1 MVVHSA
7 RVASRLVDE
16 RRAALTLPSAA
27 LEQPRA
33 DPVVVFHFAGEAHNI
48 YQAQQWLWSLERLR
62 DRLRTGLGMAEPVVI
77 LTRTATNANRLYG
90 MTGVPVYL
98 RKSVRDLELF
108 FRESLNL
115 RAVLYPNQATQNFQ
129 SLRFPRPAHV
139 HLSHGESE
147 KISMISNQLKA
158 YDYVFTAGPAA
169 RSRLRKTLI
178 NFGEERMI
186 DVGRPQLDAPYSVPE
201 AWTKMRTGRRNPV
214 VFFAPTWEGESSA
227 MAYSG
232 VPEYG
237 IPLVKRLLNQG
248 LDVLYRPH
256 PRAGS
261 ISPVFAKADRD
272 IAELLS
278 AAPGSMVDRGP
289 HADWQFHAADVCVAE
304 VSSIAYDWLPTT
316 KPLFMVKPSN
326 PRAEVLP
333 GGLLE
338 QVPSFR
344 TDQVTALIGAIADAA
359 TAKPSSQNASQWTE
373 VSQLYFGDTTA
384 GAQQRRF
391 EDAVLTVIGQRN
403 VDLAYS

>member
-1 MVVHSA
+1 MV
-7 RVASRLVDE
+7 
-16 RRAALTLPSAA
+16 
-27 LEQPRA
+27 
-33 DPVVVFHFAGEAHNI
+33 FYFAGEARNI
-48 YQAQQWLWSLERLR
+48 YQAQQWVWSLEQLR
-62 DRLRTGLGMAEPVVI
+62 DRLRMELHEEAPVVI
-77 LTRTATNANRLYG
+77 LVRSASNASLLHG
-90 MTGVPVYL
+90 LTDLPIYL
-98 RKSVRDLELF
+98 RKSVGDLEGF
-108 FRESLNL
+108 FLGSPSL
-115 RAVLYPNQATQNFQ
+115 RVVLYPNQATQNFQ
-129 SLRFPRPAHV
+129 SLRFARPAHV

-237 IPLVKRLLNQG
+237 IPLAKRLLNQG

-261 ISPVFAKADRD
+261 ISSVFAKADRD
-272 IAELLS
+272 IEELLS
-278 AAPGSMVDRGP
+278 AAPGSMVDKGP

-326 PRAEVLP
+326 PRAEILP

-344 TDQVTALIGAIADAA
+344 ADQVTALIGAIADAA
-359 TAKPSSQNASQWTE
+359 TARPGSENVSQWTE
-373 VSQLYFGDTTA
+373 VSQWYFGDTTA

-403 VDLAYS
+403 ADLGYS